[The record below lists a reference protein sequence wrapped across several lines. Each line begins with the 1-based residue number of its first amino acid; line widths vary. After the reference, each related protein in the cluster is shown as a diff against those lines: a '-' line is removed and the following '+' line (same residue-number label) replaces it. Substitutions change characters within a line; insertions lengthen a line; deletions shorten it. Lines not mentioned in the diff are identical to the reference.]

1 MGQIERSFEVNIE
14 IKLVSLHEVDDVIS
28 KRATTTYF
36 DQTKGSFSITGHL
49 LRFKIPVS
57 L

>member
-14 IKLVSLHEVDDVIS
+14 IKLVSLHEVDD
-28 KRATTTYF
+28 